1 MAGTKER
8 PPERPPRPA
17 AEQRALRCW
26 VALARCFSS
35 VQRRAEQLAREDGL
49 TLPQFALLEALYHV
63 GPLPLSEIGQKLLVS
78 SGNVTY
84 VVDNLEAAGWVER
97 ERCDTD
103 RRVVYARLTPRGE
116 ALMDQA
122 FPRHAQGIAR
132 RFAVLGAR
140 EQDELRA
147 LLRQLGLGEAP
158 VE

>member
-1 MAGTKER
+1 MKER
-8 PPERPPRPA
+8 PPDRPPRPA

-35 VQRRAEQLAREDGL
+35 VQRTAEQLAREDGL

-103 RRVVYARLTPRGE
+103 RRVVYARLTPRGKG
-116 ALMDQA
+116 LMDQA

-132 RFAVLGAR
+132 RFAVLSAR

-147 LLRQLGLGEAP
+147 LLRQLGLGETR
-158 VE
+158 VK